1 MSNTVK
7 ARYVF
12 IVLALYM
19 ISYVAIQFAI
29 TSGSYDL
36 MTPFDTA
43 IPFLPE
49 WIWVYHSIIPVIFLT
64 SFFLVKGRHLFF
76 TMIWACIA
84 ATIVL
89 NLFYIYLP
97 SFYPR
102 TEFEVATISEYLVEL
117 TRAIDK
123 ANNTFPSG
131 HVTFAWLVFYAAYF
145 SQLAGKYRIVK
156 LAYLVWATMIS
167 LATLTLKQH
176 YIVDVVSGIF
186 LATLCFYSANIL
198 LKTYSFKIFKE
209 SGRNT

>member
-1 MSNTVK
+1 MSNIVK

-19 ISYVAIQFAI
+19 VSYVAIQFAI
-29 TSGSYDL
+29 TNSSYDF
-36 MTPFDTA
+36 MTPFDSA

-64 SFFLVKGRHLFF
+64 SFLLVKGRQLFF

-102 TEFEVATISEYLVEL
+102 IEFEVATLSEYLVEL

-131 HVTFAWLVFYAAYF
+131 HVTFAWLVYYAASF
-145 SQLAGKYRIVK
+145 SELAGKYRIIK
-156 LAYLVWATMIS
+156 LVYLVWAAMIS
-167 LATLTLKQH
+167 FATLTLKQH

-186 LATLCFYSANIL
+186 LATLCFYSASVL
-198 LKTYSFKIFKE
+198 LNTYSFKIVKE
-209 SGRNT
+209 DGHSA